1 MFNFIIFI
9 WISSCPTTICGKV
22 YFPSTKLSWHHCQK
36 SVYHKGLSLD
46 SQFCSTD
53 LRLSLCQ
60 YHTVLITVALFCFEI
75 GKYAFSKLFFKKRKK
90 VVLFYKTT
98 FCMSFNKLKCFSHA
112 HTALYLHFQ

>member
-53 LRLSLCQ
+53 LCLSLCQ

-90 VVLFYKTT
+90 VVLSYKTT
-98 FCMSFNKLKCFSHA
+98 FCMSYNKLKCFSRA